1 MKTKSFL
8 TAGTLAMLMAACSN
22 EEFQTVDNQLDAN
35 RPLAESVVLTP
46 AMGDDAES
54 RAQFNMNT
62 GSWTFSD
69 EGDKFAAML
78 MDNWDM
84 KGEGIEH
91 YNFVDHI
98 HTNYPF
104 VSEDGGYTWKSV
116 AGAPLCE
123 GNYFFTYPYDPT
135 LTSRGNVYF
144 KLETEQ
150 TNEEDGNVNP
160 LVAVKNYQRYMGYA
174 FVEGGKGVNEVAPMF
189 HGLFANPKF
198 SITNGTG
205 GAIRVIKLVI
215 RTHQEG
221 PAATPALMPTTI
233 QLAPATAGFARVN
246 KAYAAG
252 ELINADESAYAKK
265 YKGEIAALFSHATK
279 VQDGFFGVDKTKGTY
294 EYVINCGEN
303 YVVNHGDPI
312 RLSAIMPAG
321 EYHNFDVYA
330 FIELQNAAKTT
341 GVVSLTDVAEPHWT
355 NMDVQS
361 GSMQTVLK
369 PGITQ
374 VYTASFDWGAVKNL
388 GVESFA
394 VVSSKDMQFILDL
407 KAKNGG
413 RDMVTIKTLGKDVVM
428 TEDIYKLLAAEERA
442 GIKVAVDGYI
452 TIPADAAPDA
462 INLLA
467 TDANPN
473 AKTIIINKGTQ
484 VLAKSVYNCDIINEG
499 KITEAANVNATVNG
513 NVTNAAGAE
522 LTVTTVNGNVD
533 NKGIVTIQTV
543 NGNVHNGKY
552 MTEKDDESIAP
563 VTTATATIVRIDNVG
578 IGRSSAR
585 NWGVLNLNE
594 SDDNTSISNKYCGEI
609 NLLGGY
615 VYFITNRGGEVN
627 VVEESKVYG
636 LTNDGGVVNVNDN
649 LTITYALENTNDE
662 HATVATVNVAEN
674 AALKGINGKINNDKN
689 AVINVAGKLSDNVFN
704 AGLINV
710 IEDGI
715 VVVNDIY
722 NDIVGTI
729 DVTKANATTT
739 AQAAKCVNSEL
750 MYFAYT
756 VGEETTAT
764 ELVAALKARI
774 SDNNYGKNPIKLTWS
789 ATSATEFAGMLDSAN
804 ATDVIINNNLTL
816 TANTRFQDVATDKFI
831 VNGFLTI
838 ANGNS
843 LEVPAD
849 VCIVVNGT
857 LKANNWAKLIGS
869 NVTVYGEGEVIIAS
883 SVTIEWTKKT
893 GSNITWTGDK

>member
-1 MKTKSFL
+1 MRTKSFL
-8 TAGTLAMLMAACSN
+8 TAGTLAMLMVACSN
-22 EEFQTVDNQLDAN
+22 EEFQVMDNQLDSN
-35 RPLAESVVLTP
+35 RPLAENVVLTP
-46 AMGDDAES
+46 AMGGDAES
-54 RAQFNMNT
+54 RAQFDMNT
-62 GSWTFSD
+62 GKWAFSD

-84 KGEGIEH
+84 QGEGIEH

-123 GNYFFTYPYDPT
+123 GNYFFTYPYDSA

-205 GAIRVIKLVI
+205 GAIRVIKLII

-221 PAATPALMPTTI
+221 SAATPALMPTTI
-233 QLAPATAGFARVN
+233 QLAPETAGFAQVN
-246 KAYAAG
+246 RAYAAG
-252 ELINADESAYAKK
+252 DLIDENESAYAKR
-265 YKGEIAALFSHATK
+265 YKEEIAALFSHATK
-279 VQDGFFGVDKTKGTY
+279 VQDGFFGIDQTKGTY
-294 EYVINCGEN
+294 EYVINCGDN

-374 VYTASFDWGAVKNL
+374 VYTASFDWNAVKNL
-388 GVESFA
+388 GMESFA
-394 VVSSKDMQFILDL
+394 VVSSKDMQFILEL

-413 RDMVTIKTLGKDVVM
+413 RDMVTIKTLGEDVVM
-428 TEDIYKLLAAEERA
+428 TKEIYDLIAAEERA

-452 TIPADAAPDA
+452 TIPKDAAANAMD
-462 INLLA
+462 LLA

-473 AKTIIINKGTQ
+473 AKTIIVNEGTQ
-484 VLAKSVYNCDIINEG
+484 VLTKSVYNCDVVNKG
-499 KITEAANVNATVNG
+499 KITETVSVKVTVNG

-522 LTVTTVNGNVD
+522 MTVTTVNGNVD
-533 NKGIVTIQTV
+533 NKGIIAIETV

-552 MTEKDDESIAP
+552 MAEKDEDGIAP
-563 VTTATATIVRIDNVG
+563 VTAATATVGRLNKDNT
-578 IGRSSAR
+578 SAR
-585 NWGVLNLNE
+585 NWGTFNLNS
-594 SDDNTSISNKYCGEI
+594 SDDNTGISNKYCGVM
-609 NLLGGY
+609 NLMGGY

-627 VVEESKVYG
+627 VVEDSKVYG
-636 LTNDGGVVNVNDN
+636 LTNDGGLVNVNDN
-649 LTITYALENTNDE
+649 LTITNTLTNTNVE
-662 HATVATVNVAEN
+662 HYTLATINVAQD
-674 AALKGINGKINNDKN
+674 AALKGIDGIINNGEN
-689 AVINVAGKLSDNVFN
+689 AVVNVTGKLSDNVYN

-715 VVVNDIY
+715 VVVYGIY
-722 NDIVGTI
+722 NGIIGTI
-729 DVTKANATTT
+729 DVTKANATTK
-739 AQAAKCVNSEL
+739 AQAAKCVNSTS

-756 VGEETTAT
+756 VGEEETAT
-764 ELVAALKARI
+764 ELVVALKARI
-774 SDNNYGKNPIKLTWS
+774 SDVNYGKNPVKLTWG
-789 ATSATEFAGMLDSAN
+789 ATSATKFAGMLDSAN
-804 ATDVIINNNLTL
+804 AENVTINNDLTL
-816 TANTRFQDVATDKFI
+816 AGNTRFQDVKTDKFV

-838 ANGNS
+838 ANGYS
-843 LEVPAD
+843 LEVPEEIC
-849 VCIVVNGT
+849 VVVNGT

-869 NVTVYGEGEVIIAS
+869 NVTVCGEGEVITAS
-883 SVTIEWTKKT
+883 GVTVGWSKKD
-893 GSNITWTGDK
+893 GSNITWTGNN